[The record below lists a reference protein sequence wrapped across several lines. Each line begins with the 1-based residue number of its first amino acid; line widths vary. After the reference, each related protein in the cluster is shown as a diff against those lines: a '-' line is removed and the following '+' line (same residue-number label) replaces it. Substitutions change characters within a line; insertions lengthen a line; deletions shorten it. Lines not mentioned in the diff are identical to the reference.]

1 MQSETRDPAYV
12 WDMLDAAKTVVAILS
27 GKTKDDWDNDIVL
40 RMAVERGIEI
50 IGEAARRVS
59 KIFTRQHPEI
69 PWSDIIGQRNI
80 LIHEYG
86 RINHDQLYRTATQDV
101 PKLIDRLLPLL
112 PPVEED

>member
-1 MQSETRDPAYV
+1 MQPETRDPAYL
-12 WDMLDAAKTVVAILS
+12 WDMLDAAKTVVTILS

-59 KIFTRQHPEI
+59 KTFTNQHPEI
-69 PWSDIIGQRNI
+69 PWSTIISQRNI

-86 RINHDQLYRTATQDV
+86 RIDHDQLYRTAIQDV
-101 PKLIDRLLPLL
+101 PKL
-112 PPVEED
+112 